1 MSYKLWVMNVNRP
14 KFIHADFITHITTAS
29 VCTEYPFQMIRLF
42 QLSQHIL
49 LLLYGNQQI
58 ALPAG
63 RTFLFN
69 VPHAVFQIEVNT
81 IETHF
86 RVRID
91 HTFRNIRIDPFQPN
105 VYLIS
110 QPSTVG

>member
-29 VCTEYPFQMIRLF
+29 VCTEYLFQMIRLF

-58 ALPAG
+58 ALLAG

-69 VPHAVFQIEVNT
+69 VPHGPYVLTLSAKCLSDFT
-81 IETHF
+81 A
-86 RVRID
+86 
-91 HTFRNIRIDPFQPN
+91 
-105 VYLIS
+105 
-110 QPSTVG
+110 STVG